1 MSNNPVSFIDPD
13 GGYDHMTD
21 EQIAARDEERRR
33 KRYEET
39 WDRASDQGR
48 SPEYSGARSNSG
60 QLGASMRTEAEY
72 MEYMRETVPSSQTI
86 RHFDT
91 DVGMPWDETVIQGG
105 YGSDGGP
112 QGPPRGRTM
121 PLPQGI
127 RSISLVPAELV
138 PWLNTGPL
146 GAILQSTA
154 MGEGVPLSTIAQW
167 EAQFALDKKNNEL
180 VTLYRGVQNLGG
192 VNAFQYGTALLGMAV
207 PRGITFNA
215 PTHVNP
221 ERHTQGFTSNSLVTS
236 WTQSP
241 SFAAAVAKQGK
252 PGDVGIVLSKQ
263 FPRWVLSQKS
273 LTSLSPDF
281 EHEFEILILG
291 VQIGA
296 HVELLR

>member
-1 MSNNPVSFIDPD
+1 
-13 GGYDHMTD
+13 
-21 EQIAARDEERRR
+21 
-33 KRYEET
+33 
-39 WDRASDQGR
+39 
-48 SPEYSGARSNSG
+48 
-60 QLGASMRTEAEY
+60 
-72 MEYMRETVPSSQTI
+72 
-86 RHFDT
+86 
-91 DVGMPWDETVIQGG
+91 
-105 YGSDGGP
+105 
-112 QGPPRGRTM
+112 
-121 PLPQGI
+121 
-127 RSISLVPAELV
+127 
-138 PWLNTGPL
+138 
-146 GAILQSTA
+146 